1 MPEMTPS
8 DHVSSIRASLQMLDV
23 QVGRSLL
30 SGEGLADLKR
40 EVDNMRLRIWAI
52 MTAEAGQQAPGSL
65 ERFRLRRAIEIT
77 SKITEELERGEMSVE
92 HPEIGVLDDLVPRLT
107 HAVRSARAR
116 SRPEPAP
123 G

>member
-30 SGEGLADLKR
+30 SGEGIADLKR

-52 MTAEAGQQAPGSL
+52 MTAEAGDQAPGTL
-65 ERFRLRRAIEIT
+65 ERFRLRRAVEIT
-77 SKITEELERGEMSVE
+77 SKITEELERGEISV
-92 HPEIGVLDDLVPRLT
+92 HPELGMLEDLMPRLT
-107 HAVRSARAR
+107 QAIRSVRAR
-116 SRPEPAP
+116 GQREAP
-123 G
+123 PS